1 MGRAQLPELG
11 QNQLVRY
18 TPDAG
23 IGSGF
28 EGAKQMETRQWKVTA
43 YTGKNRNV
51 LLGSS
56 YVLADSESE
65 AIDLGKQALRL
76 IGVRGAF
83 RVSATRYSPLRDLAF
98 QGFVR
103 AV

>member
-1 MGRAQLPELG
+1 M
-11 QNQLVRY
+11 N
-18 TPDAG
+18 
-23 IGSGF
+23 
-28 EGAKQMETRQWKVTA
+28 QWKVTA

-56 YVLADSESE
+56 YVRADNESQ
-65 AIDLGKQALRL
+65 AIDLGKRALRL

-83 RVSATRYSPLRDLAF
+83 RVSASRYDPLRDLAF
-98 QGFVR
+98 KGFVQ